1 MTEEKEVVEYRG
13 KINPD
18 FISKAQRMYQKY
30 KSDKAELNKRIVDNN
45 RWYKSNYARMLNP
58 KTNETEPATAFIF
71 SAIENKYADAIDN
84 FPVPNLLEREP
95 SDSRTAKILSKII
108 PVQLDM
114 SNFKRVYKDNWRR
127 KLKHGTAV
135 YGVFYNEQS
144 CDIDIR
150 AIDLMNIYCDMHVRD
165 VQDSQFLFITNA
177 VDNDIL
183 KENHPNFKAL
193 FHGDA
198 SVESYSGT
206 HQIDDRTEVI
216 DCYYKK
222 ADGTLHM
229 IKFVG
234 SAVIDATED
243 TEGYEEGL
251 YAHGMYPVIFDVLY
265 PEEDC
270 PFGFGIVDTIRN
282 PQQYI
287 DRLDGIII
295 KNALLSGKQRY
306 LVKENGNINEKEFCD
321 YSKDIV
327 HVTGSVDETNIKPI
341 QAQGL
346 AHYIIEHRLE
356 KINELKEVIG
366 NRDFQQ
372 GATSGGVTAASA
384 ITALQQS
391 GQKLSRSVIDDSYDA
406 YKALVFM
413 MIELM
418 REFYDGERVYRIT
431 NDIGS
436 AEFVRFDNSM
446 LISEEEKRDALGFVY
461 DTEYRRT
468 EFDIS
473 VIPQRE
479 NPFTKE
485 TNNQTILSLWNS
497 GFFQPQNFDV
507 SMIAL
512 QSMNFDAKEKV
523 IEQIKELQEKQQAMQ
538 TRQAAMS
545 QSNGQQG
552 FSVAGIDP
560 QDRNA
565 VVSQQGFSV
574 AGTDPKDRNAAI
586 SQRSGLVPVGQAGG
600 GLVPVGQYNGKDME
614 VNYGK

>member
-1 MTEEKEVVEYRG
+1 MEYENETAEYRG
-13 KINPD
+13 KIAPE
-18 FISKAQRMYQKY
+18 FIQKALRTYEKY
-30 KSDKAELNKRIVDNN
+30 KGDREALNKRIVDNN
-45 RWYKSNYARMLNP
+45 KWYKSNYAHMLNP

-114 SNFKRVYKDNWRR
+114 SGFKHVYKDNWRR

-135 YGVFYNEQS
+135 YGVFYNEQTQ
-144 CDIDIR
+144 DIDIR

-165 VQDSQFLFITNA
+165 IQDSRFLYITNV

-183 KENHPNFKAL
+183 KEVYPDFKAL

-198 SVESYSGT
+198 SIESYSGT
-206 HQIDDRTEVI
+206 HKAEDRTEI
-216 DCYYKK
+216 TDCYYKK

-229 IKFVG
+229 IKFAG
-234 SAVIDATED
+234 SNVIDATED
-243 TEGYEEGL
+243 REGYEDGL
-251 YAHGMYPVIFDVLY
+251 YKHGMYPVIFDVLY

-287 DRLDGIII
+287 DKLDGIII
-295 KNALLSGKQRY
+295 KNAILSGKQRY

-321 YSKDIV
+321 LSKDIV
-327 HVTGSVDETNIKPI
+327 HVTGSVNEDNIKPI

-346 AHYIIEHRLE
+346 SNYVIEHRLE

-372 GATSGGVTAASA
+372 GATSGGVTAATA
-384 ITALQQS
+384 ITTLQQS
-391 GQKLSRSVIDDSYDA
+391 GQKLSRSMIDDSYDA
-406 YKALVFM
+406 YKQLVLM
-413 MIELM
+413 TIELM
-418 REFYDGERVYRIT
+418 REFYDDERVYRIT
-431 NDIGS
+431 NDIGGM
-436 AEFVRFDNSM
+436 EFTQFSNSM
-446 LISEEEKRDALGFVY
+446 LMSEVEKRDALGFVY
-461 DTEYRRT
+461 DTEYKRT

-485 TNNQTILSLWNS
+485 TNNQTILNLWS
-497 GFFQPQNFDV
+497 GGFFQPQNFDV
-507 SMIAL
+507 SVIAL
-512 QSMNFDAKEKV
+512 QSMNFDGKEKV
-523 IEQIKELQEKQQAMQ
+523 IEQLKELQEKQQQ
-538 TRQAAMS
+538 QAAM
-545 QSNGQQG
+545 GQQPQ
-552 FSVAGIDP
+552 P
-560 QDRNA
+560 QD
-565 VVSQQGFSV
+565 
-574 AGTDPKDRNAAI
+574 
-586 SQRSGLVPVGQAGG
+586 GLVPVGQIGQEGQTGG
-600 GLVPVGQYNGKDME
+600 FLKA
-614 VNYGK
+614 